1 MRRSSLTLFLF
12 SLAVLSAGCRFKPD
26 ESPAPSPTIP
36 ADPETTTTTIE
47 SDEPVATTGTYQV
60 KFETSK
66 GNFVVE
72 VHPEWAPN
80 GAARFKELV
89 KSGFYDETRFFRNV
103 PGFMVQWGIS
113 GDPAVAKKW
122 QNANI
127 PDDPPVKSNEPGM
140 ITFAMRGPNTRT
152 TQVFINFGHNSFL
165 NDQGFAPFGQVIE
178 GMDVVKDLNAEYGE
192 SPDQGQIV
200 ARGNEYLNEN
210 FPRLDYIKKATIISD
225 TPADSAEAADE
236 PEMTSTPAPET
247 TSTPTPSPATTSTP
261 APATTAT
268 PTPATTSTPA
278 PATTSEPTPTGTSEV
293 PPETIEPIQ

>member
-12 SLAVLSAGCRFKPD
+12 SLAVLTLGCRFKPE
-26 ESPAPSPTIP
+26 ESPAPSPSIP
-36 ADPETTTTTIE
+36 AETEDTTTTTME
-47 SDEPVATTGTYQV
+47 SDEPVATSGTYKV
-60 KFETSK
+60 KFETSR
-66 GNFVVE
+66 GDFIVE

-122 QNANI
+122 QNADI
-127 PDDPPVKSNEPGM
+127 PDDPVKKSNEPGM

-152 TQVFINFGHNSFL
+152 TQVFINYGHNSFL

-178 GMDVVKDLNAEYGE
+178 GMEVVRDLNAEYKE
-192 SPDQGQIV
+192 LPDQGQIV

-210 FPRLDYIKKATIISD
+210 FPRLDYVKKATIISE
-225 TPADSAEAADE
+225 TPGEEAAAPGE
-236 PEMTSTPAPET
+236 PEMTSTPAPEATSTPAPAT
-247 TSTPTPSPATTSTP
+247 TSTPAPVKTSTPAPATTSTP
-261 APATTAT
+261 APA
-268 PTPATTSTPA
+268 S
-278 PATTSEPTPTGTSEV
+278 TSEPTPTGTSEV
-293 PPETIEPIQ
+293 PTETIEPIQ